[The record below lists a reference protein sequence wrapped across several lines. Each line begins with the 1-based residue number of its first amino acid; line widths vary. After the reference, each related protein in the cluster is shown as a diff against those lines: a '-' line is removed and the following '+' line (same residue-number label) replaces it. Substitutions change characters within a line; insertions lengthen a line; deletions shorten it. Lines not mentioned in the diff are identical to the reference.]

1 MDQFQIRTD
10 LALEER
16 ERFAGTNTE
25 VEGVVL
31 EKDFDDEN
39 NLEITTVII
48 KNEQGAEA
56 MRKPIGT
63 YVTLESQEMLYP
75 DEAYHEMIAEKM
87 AKVIQDMISEM
98 SLKNTDKPLQVMVV
112 GLGNIQITPDALGP
126 LCAGKVQASR
136 HMYQEYGKEGL
147 EDCQTLA
154 SISTF
159 APGVMAE
166 TGMESA
172 EMIAAVVN
180 STQPDLLIVID
191 ALAARSIKRLNTT
204 IQITDTGISP
214 GYGVGNFRGK
224 INQESIGVPV
234 IAIGVPTVIDA
245 ATIVYDTLR
254 EFSDEEEGIKNL
266 IDPHLGTMYMT
277 PNDVDEVVRRF
288 SDTISSGI
296 QVLFGIK
303 QEDGN
308 IV

>member
-1 MDQFQIRTD
+1 MGIYRSHQ
-10 LALEER
+10 
-16 ERFAGTNTE
+16 
-25 VEGVVL
+25 
-31 EKDFDDEN
+31 
-39 NLEITTVII
+39 
-48 KNEQGAEA
+48 
-56 MRKPIGT
+56 
-63 YVTLESQEMLYP
+63 MLL
-75 DEAYHEMIAEKM
+75 
-87 AKVIQDMISEM
+87 V
-98 SLKNTDKPLQVMVV
+98 
-112 GLGNIQITPDALGP
+112 
-126 LCAGKVQASR
+126 LCAEKVQASR

-147 EDCQTLA
+147 EDCHTLA

-172 EMIAAVVN
+172 EMIKAVAN
-180 STQPDLLIVID
+180 STKPDLLIVID

-204 IQITDTGISP
+204 IQVTNTGISP

-254 EFSDEEEGIKNL
+254 EFSEEEEGIKNL
-266 IDPHLGTMYMT
+266 IDPHLGTMCMT

-303 QEDGN
+303 QEDEN

>member
-87 AKVIQDMISEM
+87 ASVIKDMISDM
-98 SLKNTDKPLQVMVV
+98 TLKNTDIPLQVMVV

-126 LCAGKVQASR
+126 LC
-136 HMYQEYGKEGL
+136 
-147 EDCQTLA
+147 
-154 SISTF
+154 
-159 APGVMAE
+159 
-166 TGMESA
+166 
-172 EMIAAVVN
+172 
-180 STQPDLLIVID
+180 
-191 ALAARSIKRLNTT
+191 
-204 IQITDTGISP
+204 
-214 GYGVGNFRGK
+214 
-224 INQESIGVPV
+224 
-234 IAIGVPTVIDA
+234 
-245 ATIVYDTLR
+245 
-254 EFSDEEEGIKNL
+254 
-266 IDPHLGTMYMT
+266 
-277 PNDVDEVVRRF
+277 
-288 SDTISSGI
+288 
-296 QVLFGIK
+296 
-303 QEDGN
+303 
-308 IV
+308 